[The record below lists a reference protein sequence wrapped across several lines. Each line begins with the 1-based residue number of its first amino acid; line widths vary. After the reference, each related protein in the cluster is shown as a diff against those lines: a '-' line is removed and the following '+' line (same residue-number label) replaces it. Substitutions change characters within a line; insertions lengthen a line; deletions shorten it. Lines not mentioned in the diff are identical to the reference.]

1 MSQVRSL
8 SPPFS
13 TILYEDNIMEK
24 SQIADYAWKGFTIL
38 LSMIVIPSFIWI
50 WDSEMRLG
58 ALEYKMD
65 DANKSLDKI
74 VRHIES
80 ETGDSAVQ
88 RKVEMKLMEQR
99 ILNIEKSQSSLKR
112 EVSRIKSKR

>member
-1 MSQVRSL
+1 MQ
-8 SPPFS
+8 
-13 TILYEDNIMEK
+13 K
-24 SQIADYAWKGFTIL
+24 SQIADWAWKGFTIL

-74 VRHIES
+74 VQHIES
-80 ETGDSAVQ
+80 ETGDSAVE
-88 RKVEMKLMEQR
+88 REVKMKLMEQR
-99 ILNIEKSQSSLKR
+99 VIALEKKQATLRRDVTRMKTR
-112 EVSRIKSKR
+112 R

>member
-1 MSQVRSL
+1 
-8 SPPFS
+8 
-13 TILYEDNIMEK
+13 MEK
-24 SQIADYAWKGFTIL
+24 SQIADYAWKGFTIM

-74 VRHIES
+74 VQHIES
-80 ETGDSAVQ
+80 ETGDNAVD
-88 RKVEMKLMEQR
+88 REVKMKLMEQR
-99 ILNIEKSQSSLKR
+99 VIELEKKQVILKR
-112 EVSRIKSKR
+112 DVTRINKRR

>member
-1 MSQVRSL
+1 
-8 SPPFS
+8 
-13 TILYEDNIMEK
+13 MEK

-74 VRHIES
+74 VSHIEG
-80 ETGDSAVQ
+80 ETGNNAVQ
-88 RKVEMKLMEQR
+88 REVEMKLMEQR
-99 ILNIEKSQSSLKR
+99 IINLEKGQSSLKR

>member
-1 MSQVRSL
+1 
-8 SPPFS
+8 
-13 TILYEDNIMEK
+13 MEK
-24 SQIADYAWKGFTIL
+24 TQIADWAWKGFTIL

-80 ETGDSAVQ
+80 ETGDSAVD
-88 RKVEMKLMEQR
+88 REVKMKLMEQR
-99 ILNIEKSQSSLKR
+99 VIELEKKQATLRRDVTRINKR
-112 EVSRIKSKR
+112 R

>member
-1 MSQVRSL
+1 
-8 SPPFS
+8 
-13 TILYEDNIMEK
+13 MEK

-74 VRHIES
+74 VSHIEG
-80 ETGDSAVQ
+80 ETGNNAVQ
-88 RKVEMKLMEQR
+88 REVKMKLMEQR
-99 ILNIEKSQSSLKR
+99 IVNLEKDQSSLKR